1 MHLNVLP
8 KLGECY
14 MSQCILVFF
23 TITVLYCLCDPASF
37 QVSAGN
43 RITDFEGRKPFTELQ
58 IRGNIEDT
66 CNLKIFFLISQQKHM
81 L

>member
-1 MHLNVLP
+1 MSLLS
-8 KLGECY
+8 LGKVVCHSAFEC
-14 MSQCILVFF
+14 SLL
-23 TITVLYCLCDPASF
+23 TVLYCLCDPASC

-43 RITDFEGRKPFTELQ
+43 RITDFDGRKPFTELQ